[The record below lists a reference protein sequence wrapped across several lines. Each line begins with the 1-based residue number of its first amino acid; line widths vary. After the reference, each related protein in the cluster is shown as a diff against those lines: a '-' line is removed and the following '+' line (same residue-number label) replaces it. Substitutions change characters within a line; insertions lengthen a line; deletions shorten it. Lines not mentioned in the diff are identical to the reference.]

1 LYGDTSK
8 VDDMETIDAL
18 QKQNFELTIENE
30 RLKELS
36 RKVEHVTRAFQESQ
50 SRFRTVFEASRLGN
64 KIIASDLKILQINA
78 AMVKL
83 LGYSA
88 KEEIIGKAILE
99 FSPPERHEEWQYLQQ
114 QLWQHSAPSFSLE
127 TVLRKQDGSLIWCQV
142 TSILF
147 KDNGET
153 LGYTIIEDITGQH
166 RLRQHKEEFISVA
179 SHELKTPVT
188 SLNASLQLLNRL
200 LDKNE
205 PDLDHL
211 RKLAMSAE
219 KSTGKLTNLIA
230 DLLNLTKIEQGQLA
244 LNRTMFLAA
253 EMIKSSCI
261 PFQLDGTHEWNY
273 EGDVDVMIYADA
285 QKAEQVLVNL
295 VNNAI
300 KYAPKSPAITI
311 KVETLPFAVKI
322 SVIDRGP
329 GIAPE
334 HVDQLFERYF
344 RVDGEKNR
352 NSGLGLGL
360 YISAEIV
367 RRHGGEIGVQSKV
380 GEGTTFWFTLP
391 DAASLK

>member
-1 LYGDTSK
+1 
-8 VDDMETIDAL
+8 METIEAL
-18 QKQNFELTIENE
+18 QKQNSALTAENE
-30 RLKELS
+30 RLRELS
-36 RKVEHVTRAFQESQ
+36 REVEQVTNAFQESQ
-50 SRFRTVFEASRLGN
+50 SRFRAVFEASRLGN

-83 LGYSA
+83 LGYSS

-99 FSPPERHEEWQYLQQ
+99 FSPTERHEEWRYLQQ

-127 TVLRKQDGSLIWCQV
+127 TVLRKKDGSLIWCQV

-166 RLRQHKEEFISVA
+166 KLREQKEEFISVA

-188 SLNASLQLLNRL
+188 SLNVSLQLLNRL
-200 LDKNE
+200 LDKKE

-211 RKLAMSAE
+211 RKLALSAE
-219 KSTGKLTNLIA
+219 KSTGKLSHLIG

-244 LNRTMFLAA
+244 LNRTTFPAA
-253 EMIKSSCI
+253 ELISSCCN
-261 PFQLDGTHEWNY
+261 PVQADSTHEWKY
-273 EGDVDVMIYADA
+273 EGNLDVMLYADA
-285 QKAEQVLVNL
+285 QKVEQVLVNL

-300 KYAPKSPAITI
+300 KYAPKSPDITL
-311 KVETLPFAVKI
+311 KVESLPSAVKI

-344 RVDGEKNR
+344 RVDGEQNR
-352 NSGLGLGL
+352 KSGLGLGL
-360 YISAEIV
+360 YISAEII
-367 RRHGGEIGVQSKV
+367 RRHGGEIGVHSKV
-380 GEGTTFWFTLP
+380 GEGTMFWFTLP
-391 DAASLK
+391 DAASAK